1 VITEMLNKRLGGTD
15 INTVF
20 PGFSYP
26 GDLNLFL

>member
-1 VITEMLNKRLGGTD
+1 MLSKRLGGTD

-26 GDLNLFL
+26 GDLNLFLQR